1 MSSVFFGVSTRS
13 FQYTHTIGR
22 KEFSGPGFDHPIDLA
37 IGREGALYVLNRPRE
52 DYPYSAHVTVCTMG
66 GDYVSEFG
74 GAGEEDGQF
83 IWPISIALDSDG
95 KVYVADQ
102 WLNRIS
108 IFENHGEFQGKWGTS
123 GAGDGHL
130 DHPFGITF
138 DREDNLFVIDS
149 NNNRVQKFT
158 KDGKFLLKWGKE
170 GSGPSQFNLPWGIA
184 IDLHGDVYVA
194 DWGNNRVQK
203 FSPDGEFLAEYGSSG
218 NQVGE
223 FDHPAGVAIDKHG
236 DIYVADWGNDRV
248 QVLTPE
254 GQHITLFTG
263 DATMSKWGQMQLEAN
278 PDMMRQRS
286 LVRDLEPERRF
297 WNPVA
302 IEIDAQGRILVVD
315 CARYR
320 IQVYQKDNY

>member
-22 KEFSGPGFDHPIDLA
+22 KEFAGPGFDHPIDLA
-37 IGREGALYVLNRPRE
+37 IGRDDALYVLNRPRE

-102 WLNRIS
+102 WLNRVS
-108 IFENHGEFQGKWGTS
+108 IFENHGEFRGKWGAS

-158 KDGKFLLKWGKE
+158 KDGKFLFKWGRRE
-170 GSGPSQFNLPWGIA
+170 AAPVNLTFPGVSPSITRGMCMWPTGA
-184 IDLHGDVYVA
+184 ITGC
-194 DWGNNRVQK
+194 R
-203 FSPDGEFLAEYGSSG
+203 SS
-218 NQVGE
+218 V
-223 FDHPAGVAIDKHG
+223 PTA
-236 DIYVADWGNDRV
+236 
-248 QVLTPE
+248 
-254 GQHITLFTG
+254 
-263 DATMSKWGQMQLEAN
+263 S
-278 PDMMRQRS
+278 S
-286 LVRDLEPERRF
+286 
-297 WNPVA
+297 
-302 IEIDAQGRILVVD
+302 
-315 CARYR
+315 
-320 IQVYQKDNY
+320 